1 MPLYLYSC
9 RTCELELEEL
19 HPIGEA
25 PAHSIRCPLCGG
37 YFERDIAMFSVG
49 GRAQP
54 VALATNPLD
63 GQEREVSP
71 ASAHGINCI
80 CCPPRR

>member
-19 HPIGEA
+19 HPLGMA
-25 PAHSIRCPLCGG
+25 PTHSIRCPLCGG
-37 YFERDIAMFSVG
+37 YFERDVAMFSVG

-54 VALATNPLD
+54 VAIANASE
-63 GQEREVSP
+63 GQEREFAP
-71 ASAHGINCI
+71 AAHGINCV